1 MRIGVTMAYRFR
13 ILKNIIRQGMQ
24 GIWRNKGM
32 GSASISSISAVL
44 IILGVV
50 LILMLS
56 INKAVED
63 TKVKFDEVE
72 VFLAED
78 ADDTSMDIIEDIATA
93 NKDVVSV
100 IFRSKED
107 ALEIMKEE
115 WDSEAYLLEGLKTNP
130 LPDSYLIKVNDIE
143 RADELVESVETLNG
157 VEEVKYYKDVIDKLL
172 IFAGYIQTGGV
183 AIIGALVFI
192 SVFIISN
199 TIKITMSAR
208 KREINIMKYVG
219 ATNGYIRGPFL
230 MEGVFLGIVGAV
242 ISIGVVYF
250 GYSYL
255 FESMNEKLY
264 DMFVFYLVEPE
275 SILLDLAV
283 MFGAIG
289 IGIGAIGSMLSMKR
303 FLNV

>member
-1 MRIGVTMAYRFR
+1 MRIGAVMAYRLR
-13 ILKNIIRQGMQ
+13 VLKNIIRQGMQ

-50 LILMLS
+50 LILILS

-72 VFLAED
+72 VFLAEET
-78 ADDTSMDIIEDIATA
+78 DDVSMDIIEDIASS
-93 NKDVVSV
+93 NRDVVS
-100 IFRSKED
+100 ITFRSKDD

-115 WDSEAYLLEGLKTNP
+115 WESEAYLLEGLETNP

-143 RADELVESVETLNG
+143 QADELVESVRTLNG

-172 IFAGYIQTGGV
+172 IFASYIQTGGV
-183 AIIGALVFI
+183 GIIGALVFI
-192 SVFIISN
+192 SIFIISN

-208 KREINIMKYVG
+208 KREMNIMKYVG
-219 ATNGYIRGPFL
+219 ATNGYTRGPFL
-230 MEGVFLGIVGAV
+230 MEGVFLGMVGAV
-242 ISIGVVYF
+242 MSVVVVYF

-255 FESMNEKLY
+255 YESMNEKLY
-264 DMFVFYLVEPE
+264 DMFVFYLVDPE
-275 SILLDLAV
+275 AILLDLAV

-289 IGIGAIGSMLSMKR
+289 IGIGAIGSMVSMKR